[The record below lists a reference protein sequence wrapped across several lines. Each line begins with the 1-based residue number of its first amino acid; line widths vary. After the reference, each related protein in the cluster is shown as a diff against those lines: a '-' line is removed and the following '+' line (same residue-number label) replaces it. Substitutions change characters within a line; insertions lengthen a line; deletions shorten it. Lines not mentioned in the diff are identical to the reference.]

1 MKWTRMTRRSLLGGL
16 LTAGA
21 VAAFPEGIA
30 HSESLSTTGETP
42 GPLSA
47 ATPGLHYERFSPI
60 SFLPSH
66 ALPDPSGYW
75 TFQGGLR
82 FGGPGSETF
91 VCPFGPAH
99 GSTLKELE
107 FYIETGTVAGASLFL
122 IRINNDGTFL
132 YGLANAAVSPTSV
145 FQTVTIA
152 LDQVVDLIN
161 YDYQLWATFHTNGT
175 FRGARVASIAPTG
188 LITVPQNRKLD
199 TRSGAKPV
207 AGSVTAVDL
216 APDVP
221 KGARAA
227 LVTITATGTVNG
239 GFVTAFPGDAVSAPD
254 TSSLNWTA
262 SNLDVATTSV
272 VNLGAGT
279 SIKLAI
285 GGSAGTA
292 THILCDVLGYFI

>member
-1 MKWTRMTRRSLLGGL
+1 VT
-16 LTAGA
+16 
-21 VAAFPEGIA
+21 VALDHVVDIVSFSYE
-30 HSESLSTTGETP
+30 L
-42 GPLSA
+42 A
-47 ATPGLHYERFSPI
+47 AQFH
-60 SFLPSH
+60 
-66 ALPDPSGYW
+66 PSG
-75 TFQGGLR
+75 
-82 FGGPGSETF
+82 
-91 VCPFGPAH
+91 
-99 GSTLKELE
+99 
-107 FYIETGTVAGASLFL
+107 I
-122 IRINNDGTFL
+122 
-132 YGLANAAVSPTSV
+132 
-145 FQTVTIA
+145 
-152 LDQVVDLIN
+152 
-161 YDYQLWATFHTNGT
+161 
-175 FRGARVASIAPTG
+175 FRGARVGSIAPTG

-285 GGSAGTA
+285 GGSPGTA
-292 THILCDVLGYFI
+292 THLLCDVLGYFI